1 MELLI
6 LLFAI
11 AVAMWVI
18 PVIHGGRVIPVTM
31 IMLIAGTVFGPFFF
45 SIDGPIQFSLDRL
58 LWLGIIGMVLVGW
71 RLGNIKFPKPG
82 RIDWL
87 LAGFAVFLL
96 VSAIRGGDGPG
107 VIHSSPTARW
117 LFYIFLPLGTYAV
130 ARTIRINVS
139 DMRWVF
145 GSILGLGLYLA
156 ITGIF
161 ELKEMH
167 WAVYPKY
174 ITDPKVWEFYGRARG
189 PLLNPIGNG
198 FLMGLALMVSLT
210 EFFRRGRKAKILCGL
225 AALVLLTGIYA
236 TLTRS
241 CWMGAIGAISLAAMI
256 HSPRWVRVLGLASV
270 VLLAGAMT
278 MGLKDQLMAMKRD
291 KALSAAEAAKSVE
304 LRPLLAIV
312 AFEMFKDKPIAGHGF
327 GHYFENNGPY
337 HDVRSYDLPLEK
349 VRGYVQHNTF
359 LTILVDGGLL
369 GFSMFCLSLLVFFVV
384 GWQLARGKQSS
395 PDARYLGIL
404 MMSAIIIYAANG
416 MFHDL
421 IVIPMVQMFL
431 MFIAGLAINVH
442 GYGVAA
448 EKIQPTQ
455 RVRERCDAFKTTF
468 QNA

>member
-6 LLFAI
+6 LLFVA
-11 AVAMWVI
+11 AAAMWMI
-18 PVIHGGRVIPVTM
+18 PVIHRGRVIPVTM
-31 IMLIAGTVFGPFFF
+31 MMLITGTVFGPFFF
-45 SIDGPIQFSLDRL
+45 AIDGPIQFSLDRL
-58 LWLGIIGMVLVGW
+58 LWLGIIGMVVVGW

-87 LAGFAVFLL
+87 MAGLSAFLL
-96 VSAIRGGDGPG
+96 FSALRGGDGPG
-107 VIHSSPTARW
+107 VIESSPTARW
-117 LFYIFLPLGTYAV
+117 LFYIFMPLGTYAV
-130 ARTIRINVS
+130 ARTIRLNVS

-161 ELKEMH
+161 EIKEMH
-167 WAVYPKY
+167 WAVFPKH
-174 ITDPKVWEFYGRARG
+174 ISNPEVWEFYGRARG
-189 PLLNPIGNG
+189 PLLNPIANG
-198 FLMGLALMVSLT
+198 FLMGLALMVAVV
-210 EFFRRGRKAKILCGL
+210 EFFRSGVRQRKLFFGIAAFILLFG
-225 AALVLLTGIYA
+225 VYA

-241 CWMGAIGAISLAAMI
+241 CWMGAIGAIGLVAMI

-270 VLLAGAMT
+270 VLLAGAMA
-278 MGLKDQLMAMKRD
+278 MGLKDQFMEIKRD

-312 AFEMFKDKPIAGHGF
+312 AYEMFKDKPIAGHGF

-337 HDVRSYDLPLEK
+337 HDNREYDLPLEK
-349 VRGYVQHNTF
+349 VRVYVQHNTF
-359 LTILVDGGLL
+359 LSILVDGGLIGIL
-369 GFSMFCLSLLVFFVV
+369 MFSLPLLVFFVV
-384 GWQLARGKQSS
+384 GWQLARRPQSS

-404 MMSAIIIYAANG
+404 MISAIVIYVANA

-442 GYGVAA
+442 GQGITAERIQPRRQAASQRDHRVVAA
-448 EKIQPTQ
+448 T
-455 RVRERCDAFKTTF
+455 
-468 QNA
+468 